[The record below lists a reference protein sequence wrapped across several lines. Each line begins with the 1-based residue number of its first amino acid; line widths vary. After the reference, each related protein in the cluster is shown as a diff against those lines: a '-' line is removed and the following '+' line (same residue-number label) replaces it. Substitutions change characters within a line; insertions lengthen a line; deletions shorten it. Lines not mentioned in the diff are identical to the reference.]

1 MNLKRLV
8 RASIAIGAVLSLT
21 ACGFIQKEISSED
34 MMLDKAEFATGI
46 SAKNLQIVEGSVQ
59 GSVDAVQYKVKD
71 RKGQIYRCYFTSAI
85 AITSDALCTPI
96 DGTGKAFK
104 AQKKKDAKE
113 GRCNELLRAAG
124 RC

>member
-8 RASIAIGAVLSLT
+8 RASIVIGAVFSLT

-59 GSVDAVQYKVKD
+59 GSVDAVQYKLT
-71 RKGQIYRCYFTSAI
+71 FSP
-85 AITSDALCTPI
+85 S
-96 DGTGKAFK
+96 
-104 AQKKKDAKE
+104 
-113 GRCNELLRAAG
+113 
-124 RC
+124 

>member
-1 MNLKRLV
+1 MSLKKIAL
-8 RASIAIGAVLSLT
+8 ASFAIAAALSMT
-21 ACGFIQKEISSED
+21 ACGHIQKEISSEE

-46 SAKNLQIVEGSVQ
+46 SAKNLKIVEGSVS
-59 GSVDAVQYKVKD
+59 GSLDAVNYKVKA
-71 RKGQIYRCYFTSAI
+71 RNGQVYRCYFTSAI

-96 DGTGKAFK
+96 DATGKAFRQ
-104 AQKKKDAKE
+104 QKKKDAKE